1 MALSDRTLICVD
13 CGGEFVFTTG
23 EQEFFKC
30 RGFANEPKRCRSC
43 RAVRRTEQGDGM
55 YSGQPREM
63 YSIVCAECGNDAMV
77 SFRPRGDRP
86 VYCSDCFGKT
96 KAEAT
101 EF

>member
-1 MALSDRTLICVD
+1 MALSDSTLICVD

-86 VYCSDCFGKT
+86 VYFSDCFGKT